1 MNKKISCD
9 PKVTIVIPVYN
20 GEKYVKYAIDSA
32 LAQTYKNLEIL
43 VINDGSVDRTDEIVK
58 SYGRKIR
65 YIKKE
70 NGGVS
75 SALNLAIKEMRG
87 EYFSW
92 LSHDDTY
99 EPNKIEREIEFLKDN
114 NYLGKKVIVFSDYY
128 LIDKKGK
135 LITESK
141 KDHEEIVKKP
151 EYSLLKGHINGLTLL
166 IPKEAFDECGE
177 FNADLSCAQDYEMWW
192 KMMNKGYKFV
202 HIQET
207 LVSTRWHKEQT
218 TQTSP
223 KVITEGNAFYSKV
236 LNSISEK
243 RMNELEGSK
252 YFFLKEMSDFYK
264 NSVYVEFSKQCEK
277 KAQEIFDSVKDRI
290 VAKKVSVI
298 IPFFNRD
305 VETQRAIRSVLNQT
319 HKNWEI
325 ILVNDGSTEDISG
338 VRELVKKNQEKIIF
352 IDNKKNSGVSV
363 ARNEGI
369 KVATGDYIAFLDS
382 DDEFVKDKL
391 EIQLQYMIA
400 AKAVIS
406 HTSYSQCS
414 KKKGSQYVNSG
425 KMRGYCVKEMICNC
439 MIATPTVMLD
449 LGWLRN
455 KKILFNVDFKVGE
468 DTCFWLDLLKYNKTY
483 LVGINEALTI
493 VHVGDSSAVS
503 SVEKQVMGLKNIM
516 KYLLNDNYYNVFD
529 NEIACLA
536 MAYTK
541 HVKKVQ
547 VLKTPEPFAGNN
559 AIQKLCFFV
568 KQEGFVSTGR
578 RIIKKIN
585 KIISSRS
592 EN

>member
-99 EPNKIEREIEFLKDN
+99 EPNKIEREIEFLKEN

-141 KDHEEIVKKP
+141 KDHEEIAKKP

-277 KAQEIFDSVKDRI
+277 KAQGIFDSVKDRI
-290 VAKKVSVI
+290 AAKKVSVI

-305 VETQRAIRSVLNQT
+305 VETQKAIRSVLNQT

-338 VRELVKKNQEKIIF
+338 VRELVKENQEKIIF
-352 IDNKKNSGVSV
+352 IDNEKNSGVSV

-369 KVATGDYIAFLDS
+369 KMATGDYIAFLDS

-391 EIQLQYMIA
+391 ETQLQYMIA

>member
-338 VRELVKKNQEKIIF
+338 VRELVKENQEKIIF

-439 MIATPTVMLD
+439 MIATPTIMLD

>member
-338 VRELVKKNQEKIIF
+338 VRELVKENQEKIIF

-391 EIQLQYMIA
+391 EIQLQY
-400 AKAVIS
+400 
-406 HTSYSQCS
+406 
-414 KKKGSQYVNSG
+414 
-425 KMRGYCVKEMICNC
+425 
-439 MIATPTVMLD
+439 L
-449 LGWLRN
+449 
-455 KKILFNVDFKVGE
+455 
-468 DTCFWLDLLKYNKTY
+468 
-483 LVGINEALTI
+483 
-493 VHVGDSSAVS
+493 
-503 SVEKQVMGLKNIM
+503 
-516 KYLLNDNYYNVFD
+516 
-529 NEIACLA
+529 
-536 MAYTK
+536 
-541 HVKKVQ
+541 
-547 VLKTPEPFAGNN
+547 
-559 AIQKLCFFV
+559 
-568 KQEGFVSTGR
+568 
-578 RIIKKIN
+578 
-585 KIISSRS
+585 
-592 EN
+592 